1 MLRRGLLFVSVAL
14 SIAACQGSSNSAL
27 IGATQS
33 RPPAAD
39 AVLVFVSG
47 AWSSDAGQPREL
59 FSSNAD
65 GSKIERLT
73 GCAQLAQPCDILQ
86 AAPSVDRNRVAA
98 VRTTPGAAAGSSGLY
113 FMDLSRSVEKLLF
126 ARRQVNAVDWSPDDS
141 FLVYSSFGDGL
152 AAAEDLY
159 YCLPNATGDQALT
172 STTAA
177 RERNPRINALA
188 STATYELIDE
198 NGVARIAL
206 FGVGALTTGPAT
218 GPALSGTPYV
228 VGADATPAFSPDS
241 KSVVFRRLTGV
252 GNGGLGTWDLM
263 VVGSDGSGLRTVAS
277 GPVFRGA
284 PDWGRTGIVFVE
296 TDAAEG
302 KSRLVLVQPD
312 GSGRTVL
319 HEEPAGFQMAAPRW
333 LAGN

>member
-27 IGATQS
+27 IGSTQS

-39 AVLVFVSG
+39 AALLFVSG
-47 AWSSDAGQPREL
+47 SWSADLGQPREL

-86 AAPSVDRNRVAA
+86 VAPSVDRNHVAA
-98 VRTTPGAAAGSSGLY
+98 VRTIPGAAAGTAGLY
-113 FMDLSRSVEKLLF
+113 YMDLSRSVEKLLF

-159 YCLPNATGDQALT
+159 YCLPNATSDQALT
-172 STTAA
+172 STPTA
-177 RERNPRINALA
+177 RERNPRINPGA
-188 STATYELIDE
+188 STAAYELIDE
-198 NGVARIAL
+198 TGVARIAL
-206 FGVGALTTGPAT
+206 FGAAALTSGPAT

-241 KSVVFRRLTGV
+241 KFVVFRRLTGV

-263 VVGSDGSGLRTVAS
+263 VIGSDGAGLQTVAS

-284 PDWGRTGIVFVE
+284 PDWGKTGIVFVE

-312 GSGRTVL
+312 GSGRKVL
-319 HEEPAGFQMAAPRW
+319 HEELAGFQMGAPRW

>member
-1 MLRRGLLFVSVAL
+1 MLRRALLFVSVAS

-39 AVLVFVSG
+39 AVLLFVSG

-73 GCAQLAQPCDILQ
+73 GCAQLEQPCDILQ
-86 AAPSVDRNRVAA
+86 VAPSADRNRVAA
-98 VRTTPGAAAGSSGLY
+98 VRTIPGAAAGSSALY
-113 FMDLSRSVEKLLF
+113 YMDLARSVEKLLF

-141 FLVYSSFGDGL
+141 FLIYSSFGDGL

-159 YCLPNATGDQALT
+159 YSLPNATGDQALT
-172 STTAA
+172 STAST
-177 RERNPRINALA
+177 RERSPRINTGAT
-188 STATYELIDE
+188 TAAYELIDE
-198 NGVARIAL
+198 SGVARIAL
-206 FGVGALTTGPAT
+206 FGGAALTSGPAT
-218 GPALSGTPYV
+218 GPALPGTPYV

-241 KSVVFRRLTGV
+241 KFVVFRRLTGV

-263 VVGSDGSGLRTVAS
+263 LIGSDGSGLQTIAS
-277 GPVFRGA
+277 GPVFRGT
-284 PDWGRTGIVFVE
+284 PDWGKTGIAFVE
-296 TDAAEG
+296 TDAAADT
-302 KSRLVLVQPD
+302 SRLVVVQPD
-312 GSGRTVL
+312 GTGRKVL
-319 HEEPAGFQMAAPRW
+319 HEEPAGFQMGAPRW